1 MEAPNDPNGGPKRP
15 VCAALNYELCIMNY
29 ELEFMKA
36 MSKQQLAD
44 RAGVSVQT
52 LMNWCRPFRQE
63 LETMGLQP
71 NAKLL
76 PPHIVQFLTEK
87 FAIDV

>member
-1 MEAPNDPNGGPKRP
+1 
-15 VCAALNYELCIMNY
+15 
-29 ELEFMKA
+29 